1 MHKMGCD
8 WSNGNG
14 SNGAGLQSSPA
25 VLQPKSMTLGTGQV
39 WEADDVGNRLGG
51 SQNPA
56 DPFDRER
63 SSAKR
68 LNCVDAGVR
77 FAAGK
82 LFGSRRIKA
91 RRWLGVEAAL

>member
-1 MHKMGCD
+1 MQELGCD
-8 WSNGNG
+8 WSNGDG

-25 VLQPKSMTLGTGQV
+25 VFQQKSMTLVTGQV
-39 WEADDVGNRLGG
+39 WDADDVGNRSGG
-51 SQNPA
+51 SQSPA

-63 SSAKR
+63 SSATR
-68 LNCVDAGVR
+68 LNCVDAGVW

-82 LFGSRRIKA
+82 IFGSRRIKA